1 MTTRVDDDVKWCSGW
16 PWWPVLQRKYTAT
29 AAQDAFHTW
38 RLPQNNCFPENF
50 IATSRHFIHTVWLL
64 QTNRHIT
71 PEKNHVLSILS
82 MGSSAVSAYRLC
94 CIQLVLPAT
103 GRLYFY
109 RRLIVCLFAGLP
121 KNYSI
126 SLHKIHHIQWRS
138 STRATEETTRWWWQ
152 CSLLIWFSNLE

>member
-1 MTTRVDDDVKWCSGW
+1 MTSNGAVVGRGDRFYSGNIRLLRLKMPSILGVYRKTTAFQKILSLRAGILFTRCGCCRQIAISH
-16 PWWPVLQRKYTAT
+16 RKK
-29 AAQDAFHTW
+29 
-38 RLPQNNCFPENF
+38 
-50 IATSRHFIHTVWLL
+50 I
-64 QTNRHIT
+64 
-71 PEKNHVLSILS
+71 HVLSILS

-138 STRATEETTRWWWQ
+138 STRATEETTR
-152 CSLLIWFSNLE
+152 